1 VILRGNEDL
10 VRSDIEGIANG
21 RATLS
26 PDGNTYEING
36 RAYEVE
42 GNGTVFPK
50 SGPGLV
56 EMDRIEYAALKEI
69 AKNKGDAGKSQQ
81 LQRDPKFVN
90 NPEKVE
96 KAKAV
101 YDGTYK

>member
-10 VRSDIEGIANG
+10 VRADIEGIAKNRG
-21 RATLS
+21 TLS
-26 PDGNTYEING
+26 ADGNTYEING
-36 RAYEVE
+36 RTYRVE
-42 GNGTVFPK
+42 DNGTVFPV

-56 EMDRIEYAALKEI
+56 DMDRIEYAALKEI
-69 AKNKGDAGKSQQ
+69 VRNKGDLGKSQQ

-90 NPEKVE
+90 NPEKVA
-96 KAKAV
+96 KAKQV